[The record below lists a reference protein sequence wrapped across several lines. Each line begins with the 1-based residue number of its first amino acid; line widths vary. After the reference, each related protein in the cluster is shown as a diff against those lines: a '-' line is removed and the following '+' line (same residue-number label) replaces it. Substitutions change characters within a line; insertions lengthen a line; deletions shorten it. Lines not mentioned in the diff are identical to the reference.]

1 VCFVE
6 GAGSAEANGYY
17 LDSGRTTRD
26 GRRRFATLTH
36 HTFTSVDCQQGA
48 LRASGVHL
56 QGVALGARTRA
67 LTHHSPNLPCTHFP
81 YCTPGGTRRTPRATQ
96 PSCLSSGMT
105 ADGGLP
111 IARPKHT
118 TCRCCPLLS
127 KLAALPGNCTTVLFE
142 RSEDAACT
150 ACCWMQRASAF
161 SFLRFPW
168 LSLIAFVCSRSSYT
182 ITLPFRLST
191 PSHSFTSTALTLPLA
206 PRLTVTNPSS
216 PAMFYRPP
224 SRHRG
229 SQQSRQRQDSAKHR
243 HRAFASCHP
252 FRPRQSTRLH
262 RKRTLLPLRAAFSLN
277 SHMHPLRKRPRQLL
291 ALLLLLKEMAQRQS
305 LCKRGHLSNS
315 RVEGA
320 HHHRH
325 PSG

>member
-1 VCFVE
+1 M
-6 GAGSAEANGYY
+6 
-17 LDSGRTTRD
+17 
-26 GRRRFATLTH
+26 
-36 HTFTSVDCQQGA
+36 VDCPSHARNTRPVGA
-48 LRASGVHL
+48 AHSSPSSQHSLGTAPLFSLSVAKMLPALHVAGCSARAHFHFFVS
-56 QGVALGARTRA
+56 LG
-67 LTHHSPNLPCTHFP
+67 C
-81 YCTPGGTRRTPRATQ
+81 
-96 PSCLSSGMT
+96 PSL
-105 ADGGLP
+105 
-111 IARPKHT
+111 
-118 TCRCCPLLS
+118 LLS
-127 KLAALPGNCTTVLFE
+127 A
-142 RSEDAACT
+142 
-150 ACCWMQRASAF
+150 RAHLIPSH
-161 SFLRFPW
+161 
-168 LSLIAFVCSRSSYT
+168 SLQ
-182 ITLPFRLST
+182 
-191 PSHSFTSTALTLPLA
+191 HSFTSTALTLPLA